1 MNDFKALRLE
11 NGDQIRFLADR
22 PGDTIMVE
30 AQGAIRG
37 ASRFPVR
44 RNTRLHEVMSYI
56 AVEPGRANLEGL
68 YIKRKSVAD
77 PPKEGH

>member
-44 RNTRLHEVMSYI
+44 RSRLPES
-56 AVEPGRANLEGL
+56 P
-68 YIKRKSVAD
+68 KSETLLFSWAGAIYGQD
-77 PPKEGH
+77 SDFS